1 MHPPSL
7 SKRQEGEMEVVQVL
21 CMKGGN
27 GDTSYAKNSLVQFHF
42 NGAEKVISLTKP
54 IIKEAITNL
63 YCNKF
68 PTSLCI
74 ADLGCSSGP
83 NTLFAVLEVVTTVD
97 RVGKKMGRQL
107 PEIQVFLNDLPGND
121 FNTIFKSLPR
131 FQKDL
136 EKRMGAGPESCF
148 INGVPGSFY
157 GRLFPSKSLHFIH
170 SSYSLQ
176 WLSQVP
182 QGLESNKGNIYMA
195 SSSPPCVLKVYYE
208 QFRTDFSMFLRC
220 RSEELLEGGSMVLT
234 FLGRRSEDP
243 SSKECCYIW
252 ELLAVALNDM
262 VAEVGGKMDSFNI
275 PQYTPSP
282 AEVKCE
288 VEKEGSFTISRL
300 EVSEVNWNAYHG
312 EFCPSDAHKD
322 GGYNVAKLMRAVAE
336 PLLVSHFGDGIIEEV
351 FSRYQKIVADR
362 MSREKTEFVN
372 VTVSMTKRG

>member
-1 MHPPSL
+1 
-7 SKRQEGEMEVVQVL
+7 MEVAQVL

-27 GDTSYAKNSLVQFHF
+27 GDTSYANNSLVQK
-42 NGAEKVISLTKP
+42 KVICLTKP
-54 IIKEAITNL
+54 IIEDAITNL
-63 YCNKF
+63 YCNNF
-68 PTSLCI
+68 PASLCI

-83 NTLFAVLEVVTTVD
+83 NTFFAVLEVVTIVD
-97 RVGKKMGRQL
+97 KVGKKMGRQL

-121 FNTIFKSLPR
+121 FNTIFKSLPK

-136 EKRMGAGPESCF
+136 QKTMGAGAESCF
-148 INGVPGSFY
+148 VTGVPGSFY
-157 GRLFPSKSLHFIH
+157 GRLFPSKSLHFVH

-182 QGLESNKGNIYMA
+182 RGLENKENIYMA
-195 SSSPPCVLKVYYE
+195 SSSPPSVLKAYYE
-208 QFRTDFSMFLRC
+208 QFQSDFSMFLRC
-220 RSEELLEGGSMVLT
+220 RSEELLGGGTMVLT

-262 VAEVGGKMDSFNI
+262 VSEGLIDEEKMDSFNI

-288 VEKEGSFTISRL
+288 VEKEGSFTINRL

-351 FSRYQKIVADR
+351 FCRYKKIVADR

>member
-1 MHPPSL
+1 
-7 SKRQEGEMEVVQVL
+7 MEVVQVL

-27 GDTSYAKNSLVQFHF
+27 GDTSYAKNSLVQK
-42 NGAEKVISLTKP
+42 KVISLTKP
-54 IIKEAITNL
+54 IIEDAITNL

-68 PTSLCI
+68 LTSLCI

-121 FNTIFKSLPR
+121 FNTIFKSLPG

-136 EKRMGAGPESCF
+136 EKRMGAGAESCF

-157 GRLFPSKSLHFIH
+157 CRLFPSKSLHFIH

-262 VAEVGGKMDSFNI
+262 VAEGLIEEEKMDSFNI

-372 VTVSMTKRG
+372 VTVFMTKRG

>member
-1 MHPPSL
+1 
-7 SKRQEGEMEVVQVL
+7 MEVVQVL

-27 GDTSYAKNSLVQFHF
+27 GDTSYAKNSLVQK
-42 NGAEKVISLTKP
+42 KVISLTKP
-54 IIKEAITNL
+54 TIEEAITNL

-136 EKRMGAGPESCF
+136 EKRMGAGAESCF

-262 VAEVGGKMDSFNI
+262 VAEGLIEEEKMDSFNI

>member
-1 MHPPSL
+1 
-7 SKRQEGEMEVVQVL
+7 MEVVQVL

-27 GDTSYAKNSLVQFHF
+27 GDTSYAQNSLLQK
-42 NGAEKVISLTKP
+42 KVISLTKP
-54 IIKEAITNL
+54 ITDEAISNL
-63 YCNKF
+63 CCNNF
-68 PTSLCI
+68 PAGLCI

-83 NTLFAVLEVVTTVD
+83 NTLFAVLEFVTTVD
-97 RVGKKMGRQL
+97 KVHKKMGHEL

-121 FNTIFKSLPR
+121 FNSIFKSLPT

-136 EKRMGAGPESCF
+136 QKTMGAGAESCF
-148 INGVPGSFY
+148 VTGVPGSFY
-157 GRLFPSKSLHFIH
+157 GRLFLGKSLHFVH

-182 QGLESNKGNIYMA
+182 RGLESNKGNIYMA
-195 SSSPPCVLKVYYE
+195 SSSPPSVLKAYYE
-208 QFRTDFSMFLRC
+208 QFQTDFSMFLRC

-262 VAEVGGKMDSFNI
+262 VAEGLVEEEKMDSFNI

-288 VEKEGSFTISRL
+288 VEKEGSFTINRL
-300 EVSEVNWNAYHG
+300 EASEVNWNAYHG
-312 EFCPSDAHKD
+312 EFCPSDAHED
-322 GGYNVAKLMRAVAE
+322 GGFNVAKLMRAVAE
-336 PLLVSHFGDGIIEEV
+336 PLLVSYFGDGIIEEV